1 MEAATPTSDEI
12 LAHLEQVLGH
22 RFIDPT
28 LALQALTHSSAK
40 EKDRPCN
47 ERLEFLGDSILGQ
60 VVSEFLFAKFPECE
74 EGELSTMKS
83 IIVSAKTLSA
93 RAEELQLDRVIVLG
107 RGLREK
113 KNLPKSILCNA
124 LEALIAALYLDAGF
138 DVARAFVLRI
148 VNVKLDEI
156 LLDRHEK
163 NYKSL
168 LQDYA
173 QRHLSAI
180 PAYRVLREV
189 GPDHRKMFQVV
200 VELDG
205 RTHGPSWG
213 ANKKEAEQKAARR
226 ALGTLGLISPT
237 EAEEEAAAATDTPAL
252 PEGT

>member
-1 MEAATPTSDEI
+1 METAVPTEEI
-12 LAHLEQVLGH
+12 LAHLERVLAH
-22 RFIDPT
+22 RFRDRAI
-28 LALQALTHSSAK
+28 ALQALTHSSAK
-40 EKDRPCN
+40 DRDLPCN
-47 ERLEFLGDSILGQ
+47 ERLEFLGDSILGH

-93 RAEELQLDRVIVLG
+93 RAEEFGLDQVIVLA

-113 KNLPKSILCNA
+113 KNMPKSILCNA

-138 DVARAFVLRI
+138 EAARAFVLRI

-173 QRHLSAI
+173 QRQLSAI
-180 PAYRVLREV
+180 PSYKVMKEV

-213 ANKKEAEQKAARR
+213 ANKKEA
-226 ALGTLGLISPT
+226 
-237 EAEEEAAAATDTPAL
+237 DTRGKD
-252 PEGT
+252 PERDKGRC